1 MHLLFQ
7 LVWQKICV
15 NLFQL
20 VVCEQA
26 ADKDSLPLIAAWGYS
41 WWAGHLRLLV
51 LLLSP
56 DWTQML
62 SKETCGNLCTEE
74 WGCTVGWRF
83 RKRDESA
90 LTLLSGQSM
99 LSPVFPSELVRVG
112 YTFISKT
119 IFEACYL
126 GHNAVATFQQI
137 KGYEQRDPAAQK
149 LQI

>member
-26 ADKDSLPLIAAWGYS
+26 TEKGSLPLVVAWGYS
-41 WWAGHLRLLV
+41 WWTGHLRLLV

-56 DWTQML
+56 DWWLML
-62 SKETCGNLCTEE
+62 FKETCENLCTGE
-74 WGCTVGWRF
+74 WRCMAGWRF
-83 RKRDESA
+83 RERNEA
-90 LTLLSGQSM
+90 AFTLLSGQSM
-99 LSPVFPSELVRVG
+99 LSLILLWELVRVG
-112 YTFISKT
+112 YTFTSNA
-119 IFEACYL
+119 IFQACYL
-126 GHNAVATFQQI
+126 GHNVATFQQI
-137 KGYEQRDPAAQK
+137 KGYEQRHPAAQK